1 MSSAALKDA
10 LPQQEDRALLFQ
22 REEIS
27 NKIAKI
33 GVIMTGNVSIGTK
46 TKM

>member
-10 LPQQEDRALLFQ
+10 LPQQENRALLFES
-22 REEIS
+22 EEIS

-33 GVIMTGNVSIGTK
+33 GVIMTGNVCIGTK
-46 TKM
+46 IKI

>member
-10 LPQQEDRALLFQ
+10 LPQQEDRALLFES
-22 REEIS
+22 EEIS

-33 GVIMTGNVSIGTK
+33 GVIMAGNMYVGTEPK
-46 TKM
+46 I